1 VFKLR
6 GMSVETGSAQ
16 VLDSKT
22 FEIMTWEHT
31 NLLQKTQ
38 SAAV

>member
-1 VFKLR
+1 
-6 GMSVETGSAQ
+6 MSVENGSAQ

-22 FEIMTWEHT
+22 FEITAWEHT